1 MSDTVSEVSEP
12 VIRTFSTGAT
22 RNLDVNKLDFEG
34 FLCPMVLESFAKYMH
49 SHRIQKDGTMRSSSN
64 WKSGIP
70 DEVYMKS
77 MWRHFFDVWKCYR
90 SLEVL
95 SPEDGHPIDSEE
107 ALCALLF
114 NVQGMLH
121 ELLKE
126 KAKAKTDGTTT

>member
-1 MSDTVSEVSEP
+1 MSDMVSEVSDP
-12 VIRTFSTGAT
+12 VIRTFATGAT
-22 RNLDVNKLDFEG
+22 RNLDVNKLDYEG
-34 FLCPMVLESFAKYMH
+34 FLCPMVLESFAKYMD
-49 SHRIQKDGTMRSSSN
+49 SHRMQKDGTLRSSDN
-64 WKSGIP
+64 WCKGIP
-70 DEVYMKS
+70 IEVYMKS

-121 ELLKE
+121 ELIKKRSIE
-126 KAKAKTDGTTT
+126 Q